1 MILEKFLNDASRL
14 SDQNH
19 YKGCM
24 LSSTLIHKYQNVWSL
39 NVSQPSTPYGIQE
52 IAQTRF

>member
-1 MILEKFLNDASRL
+1 MIFENFLNDASRL

-19 YKGCM
+19 YKSCM
-24 LSSTLIHKYQNVWSL
+24 LGSTLIQKYQNVWSL
-39 NVSQPSTPYGIQE
+39 NVSQPSTPYE